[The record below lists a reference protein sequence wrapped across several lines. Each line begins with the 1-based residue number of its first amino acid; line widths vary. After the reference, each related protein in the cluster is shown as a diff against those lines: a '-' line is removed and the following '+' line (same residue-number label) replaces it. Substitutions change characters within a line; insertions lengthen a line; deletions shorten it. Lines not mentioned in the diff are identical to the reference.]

1 MKKPVGPYDSYYRYK
16 CIDNR
21 NAESGKIDQ
30 ICFSRRYTNYMNMS
44 SHNIVMFHSSKRLL
58 LFRLDKYCCSSRVV
72 YIVYIE

>member
-44 SHNIVMFHSSKRLL
+44 SHNIVMFHSVRDYSYLGWI
-58 LFRLDKYCCSSRVV
+58 STAVV
-72 YIVYIE
+72 VE